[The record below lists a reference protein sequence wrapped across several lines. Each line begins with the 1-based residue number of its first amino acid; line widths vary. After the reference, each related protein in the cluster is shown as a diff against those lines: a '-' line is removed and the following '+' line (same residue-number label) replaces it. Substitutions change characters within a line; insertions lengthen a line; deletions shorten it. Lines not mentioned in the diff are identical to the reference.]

1 MARLFVIAARKERS
15 KMAMAKKMPKGME
28 KEPTSKAGMKKDMKK
43 DAAAMKG
50 KAGASKKP
58 MMGMGY

>member
-1 MARLFVIAARKERS
+1 
-15 KMAMAKKMPKGME
+15 MAMAKKMPKGME

-50 KAGASKKP
+50 MGKMGPSKKP
-58 MMGMGY
+58 MMYD